1 MIQVALTKD
10 DHFSKTFLLR
20 SSAST
25 VAKVKIVMTDKKGL
39 KTYQIEVIET
49 MSALIEVVAE
59 DGETAMLE
67 AQERYRNEDIV
78 LYPDDFIDTK
88 FIIFGVE

>member
-20 SSAST
+20 SSAPT
-25 VAKVKIVMTDKKGL
+25 VAKARIVMTDKKGV